1 MESTRHLTE
10 AGMRIE
16 LVAYGR
22 QDGRGQ
28 EVIPED
34 VPVVFSARAWNSLQE
49 SWDDYIRALERAY
62 AQYVERARHTMLET
76 QTLRAPDSDDQRH

>member
-16 LVAYGR
+16 LVTYGR
-22 QDGRGQ
+22 KDGRGQ

-34 VPVVFSARAWNSLQE
+34 VLVVFSARAWNSLQE
-49 SWDDYIRALERAY
+49 SWDDYFRALERAY
-62 AQYVERARHTMLET
+62 AQYVERARRAMLET